1 MNETRLM
8 ALLDAV
14 GNGSVPAS
22 EAFARLRDFPAGE
35 GAGFVLD
42 TQRRLRTGLPEVIY
56 GAGKSAQQIIDL
68 ARRLLAADE
77 QVLAT
82 RVDAAKADAAL
93 AVVPELV
100 YDATA
105 RLLYTR
111 PVAIDE
117 SRDMI
122 AVVCA
127 GTSDLPVAA
136 EAALVARCLG
146 NPVEQFADIGV
157 AGLHRLLARLDRLR
171 AARVIIAV
179 AGMEGALPGVIAG
192 LVAVPVIAVPTS
204 VGYGANFGGVTALLA
219 MLNSCAPGVSVV
231 NIDNGFGAACC
242 ADAINRPH
250 RQH

>member
-1 MNETRLM
+1 MDKTRLLAILQ
-8 ALLDAV
+8 ALA
-14 GNGSVPAS
+14 NGQMSPA
-22 EAFARLRDFPAGE
+22 EAFSQLSDFPAGLGE
-35 GAGFVLD
+35 GFVLD

-56 GAGKSAQQIIDL
+56 GAGKSAGQIIEL
-68 ARRLLAADE
+68 ARRLLAVGE

-82 RVDAAKADAAL
+82 RVDAEKAAAAL
-93 AVVPELV
+93 AAVPELA

-105 RLLYTR
+105 RLLYAH
-111 PVAIDE
+111 PIPIDE
-117 SRDMI
+117 RRGTI

-136 EAALVARCLG
+136 EAAVVARCLG
-146 NPVEQFADIGV
+146 NPVESFTDIGV
-157 AGLHRLLARLDRLR
+157 AGLHRLLNRLNALR

-179 AGMEGALPGVIAG
+179 AGMEGALPSVIAG

-204 VGYGANFGGVTALLA
+204 VGYGASFGGVTALLA

-242 ADAINRPH
+242 ADAINRSC
-250 RQH
+250 